1 MRKVWYC
8 KINNTGFLVVYCL
21 LQAWIGGYMVAV
33 VWCGTGFNKC
43 DTRNPHGGEGY
54 VRHNIMRTVV

>member
-1 MRKVWYC
+1 MVWLCIFY
-8 KINNTGFLVVYCL
+8 
-21 LQAWIGGYMVAV
+21 QQGGYMIAVA
-33 VWCGTGFNKC
+33 WYGTGFNEC